1 MNYKFQLPEDNSDLL
16 LMEHV
21 TVAGHTRMSNLQRAA
36 QFAPFAALSTH
47 EPEAES
53 EDAE

>member
-1 MNYKFQLPEDNSDLL
+1 MNYRFQLPEDNSDLL
-16 LMEHV
+16 MMEHV

-47 EPEAES
+47 EPEAELAS
-53 EDAE
+53 DE